1 MERIKIFFGKSD
13 LENKLATHGI
23 KAKVSK
29 AKRRALRD
37 ISKNSKLLAAEELNA
52 LSIDI
57 LRELRKAFDR
67 EISRLNSDMK
77 QLLEE
82 KHVMAKKNN
91 TLQKESK
98 DLEENVKKM
107 LRPWVNRYPHSDEL
121 TRAYL
126 LN

>member
-1 MERIKIFFGKSD
+1 MARIKIFFGKSD

-23 KAKVSK
+23 KAKVSN
-29 AKRRALRD
+29 AKRRALHD
-37 ISKNSKLLAAEELNA
+37 ISKKSKLLAAEELNA

-67 EISRLNSDMK
+67 EISKLNSDMK
-77 QLLEE
+77 QLQEE
-82 KHVMAKKNN
+82 KHIMADKNN
-91 TLQKESK
+91 RLQRESK

-126 LN
+126 IN

>member
-1 MERIKIFFGKSD
+1 MERIKTFFGKSD

-29 AKRRALRD
+29 AKLRALHN
-37 ISKNSKLLAAEELNA
+37 ISKNSSLLVTEELNA
-52 LSIDI
+52 LSIDK
-57 LRELRKAFDR
+57 LRELRNAFDK
-67 EISRLNSDMK
+67 EISKLNSDMK

-82 KHVMAKKNN
+82 KHVMAEENNILKN
-91 TLQKESK
+91 ESK
-98 DLEENVKKM
+98 DLEENIKKM

-126 LN
+126 IN